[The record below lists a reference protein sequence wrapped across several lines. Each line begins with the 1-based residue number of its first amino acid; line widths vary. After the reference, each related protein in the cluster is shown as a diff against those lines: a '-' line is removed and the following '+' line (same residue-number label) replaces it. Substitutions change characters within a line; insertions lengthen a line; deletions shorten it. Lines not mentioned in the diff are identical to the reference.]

1 MSTKKQITIKS
12 LTLNFF
18 KGIQSLHIDFD
29 NETDVFGANGTG
41 KTTIADSV
49 NWLWFGKD
57 SSDRK
62 DFEVKSLDSN
72 GKTNPKTQVEVS
84 AVYLIDGN
92 EVSIKRVLKE
102 NWVKK
107 RGTNDVELAGNTT
120 ELYWNEV
127 PMTVTDF
134 NKKVESVLIESIFK
148 MITSPTFFNDDKSS
162 FGDTKRPAWYNRRQ
176 VLIDLVGGDVSNQEL
191 AAGNPAYNELI
202 ANLEQ
207 GKTIDEYKAQI
218 ANSVKKAKEDLK
230 AIPTRIDEVN
240 KSRPEAQDFKALDSA
255 LETYS
260 KQLAIVEEQ
269 LLDANKA
276 FDAKLEAQ
284 KGVKIAVNNLEA
296 EITNIQNNARREAKD
311 SIKPDTSELDKLVGN
326 KTAKEQEL
334 LSFENAL
341 KTLESQKQ
349 GFDNEVKNLEI
360 KIADKRKEWE
370 TENAKE
376 LAFGDND
383 FHCPTCKREFEAGD
397 VEGKKAEM
405 LATFKSNKANTL
417 KAISEQGKNLS
428 IQLTTNQAS
437 SDALKNRIENGT
449 KEIEGIKGQIETIK
463 RQIELCNTD
472 ASTST
477 LTEQEVYESILKLDI
492 AYDAKVK
499 ELATAKAQ
507 IEEIPSV
514 DTTELT
520 TKRQELSGLIEGVKS
535 KLATKTQIEAIEKRI
550 KELEAEEKTL
560 AQQVANVEKMQFT
573 IESFIKDKIDRL
585 ETAINSKFKLV
596 KFKMF
601 DEQLNGGLKE
611 TCVAMVNGVPYSD
624 VNTASKINAGID
636 IINTLCE
643 FYGVTAP
650 IFIDNR
656 ESVTEIIDT
665 DSQIVSL
672 IVSPEH
678 KALTVMCKEMVA

>member
-18 KGIQSLHIDFD
+18 KGIQSLHIDFE

-62 DFEVKSLDSN
+62 DFEVKSLDAN

-92 EVSIKRVLKE
+92 EIIIKRVLKE

-120 ELYWNEV
+120 ELYWNDV

-134 NKKVESVLIESIFK
+134 NKKVDAVLVEQVFK

-162 FGDTKRPAWYNRRQ
+162 FGDAKKPAWYNRRQ
-176 VLIDLVGGDVSNQEL
+176 VLIDLVGGDVSNEEL
-191 AAGNPAYNELI
+191 AAGNPAYAELI

-240 KSRPEAQDFKALDSA
+240 KSRPEAQDFSA
-255 LETYS
+255 LEVNLSGYT
-260 KQLAIVEEQ
+260 KQLAKVESQ
-269 LLDANKA
+269 LLDANEA
-276 FDAKLEAQ
+276 FNAKLEAQ
-284 KGVKIAVNNLEA
+284 KGAKITVNNLEA
-296 EITNIQNNARREAKD
+296 EITNIENNARREAQARL
-311 SIKPDTSELDKLVGN
+311 KPDTSELDKLVGN
-326 KTAKEQEL
+326 KNAKEQEL
-334 LSFENAL
+334 LTFENGL

-349 GFDNEVKNLEI
+349 GFDNEVKNLEA

-405 LATFKSNKANTL
+405 LATFKANKANTL

-437 SDALKNRIENGT
+437 SDALNVRIENGT
-449 KEIEGIKGQIETIK
+449 KEIEGIKGQIETVK
-463 RQIELCNTD
+463 RQIELCNSD

-477 LTEQEVYESILKLDI
+477 LTEQEVYEGILKLNLN
-492 AYDAKVK
+492 YDAKVK
-499 ELATAKAQ
+499 ELATAKGQ

-520 TKRQELSGLIEGVKS
+520 TKRLELTALIDGIKT
-535 KLATKTQIEAIEKRI
+535 KLATKSQIETIEKRI
-550 KELEAEEKTL
+550 QQLVDEEKEL

-573 IESFIKDKIDRL
+573 IESFIKEKIDRL

>member
-1 MSTKKQITIKS
+1 MKKVITIKS

-62 DFEVKSLDSN
+62 DFEVKSLDAN

-134 NKKVESVLIESIFK
+134 NKKVDSVLVETIFK

-162 FGDTKRPAWYNRRQ
+162 FGDAKKPAWYNRRQ
-176 VLIDLVGGDVSNQEL
+176 VLIDLVGGDVSNEEL

-240 KSRPEAQDFKALDSA
+240 KSRPEAQDFKALDA
-255 LETYS
+255 ELETYG
-260 KQLAIVEEQ
+260 KQLAKVEEQ

-284 KGVKIAVNNLEA
+284 KGAKIAVNNLEA
-296 EITNIQNNARREAKD
+296 EITNIQNNARREAQD
-311 SIKPDTSELDKLVGN
+311 RLKPDTSELDKLVKDKEG
-326 KTAKEQEL
+326 KEQEL
-334 LSFENAL
+334 ATFENAL

-360 KIADKRKEWE
+360 KIANKRKEWE

-376 LAFGDND
+376 LIFANDDD

-397 VEGKKAEM
+397 VEKKKDEM
-405 LATFKSNKANTL
+405 LATFKANKANTL

-437 SDALKNRIENGT
+437 SDALKTRIENGA
-449 KEIEGIKGQIETIK
+449 KEIEGIKGQIETLK
-463 RQIELCNTD
+463 GQIESYNTNT
-472 ASTST
+472 STST
-477 LTEQEVYESILKLDI
+477 LTEQEVYEGILKLNLK
-492 AYDAKVK
+492 YDAKVK

-520 TKRQELSGLIEGVKS
+520 TKRSELTALIDGIKT
-535 KLATKTQIEAIEKRI
+535 KLATKSQIEAIEKRI
-550 KELEAEEKTL
+550 QQLVDEEKEL

-573 IESFIKDKIDRL
+573 IESFIKEKIDRL